1 MGWFRSIAIVVTSV
15 VVATG
20 ATLAS
25 ATNPAGSASSL
36 QRVVLRPSQ
45 VGPGYLLRVIP
56 GGQSVQGQVTLD
68 MCGFRFA
75 SEDRRTARLQAI
87 YVRPG
92 SKLAL
97 SNEVV
102 SYRPGGAEEAVR
114 EVARAIRTCPGQPVP
129 STVRGV
135 PDLSYRIA
143 LLSSAGKR
151 LLPGA
156 IVMRVTVSGTVN
168 GKKRTD
174 TSFVVY
180 QRAGDILSGIYVYG
194 GSLKNRRELAFAAS
208 AQSARNLKQHP

>member
-1 MGWFRSIAIVVTSV
+1 MGWFRSIAMVVTSV

-20 ATLAS
+20 ATVAS
-25 ATNPAGSASSL
+25 ATNPAGSGSSVE
-36 QRVVLRPSQ
+36 RVVLRPSQ
-45 VGPGYLLRVIP
+45 VGRGYVLKVIP
-56 GGQSVQGQVTLD
+56 GGRSVQGQVTLD

-102 SYRPGGAEEAVR
+102 SYRPGGAEAAVR
-114 EVARAIRTCPGQPVP
+114 EVAQAIRTCPRQPVP

-135 PDLSYRIA
+135 PDLSFRIT
-143 LLSSAGKR
+143 LLSNAGKR

-168 GKKRTD
+168 GTKRTE

-180 QRAGDILSGIYVYG
+180 QRSGDILSGIYVYG
-194 GSLKNRRELAFAAS
+194 GSLNSRRELAFAAS
-208 AQSARNLKQHP
+208 AESARNLKQHP

>member
-1 MGWFRSIAIVVTSV
+1 MGWFRSIAILVTSV

-20 ATLAS
+20 ATVAS
-25 ATNPAGSASSL
+25 ATNPAGSGSSL
-36 QRVVLRPSQ
+36 QRVVLRPLQ
-45 VGPGYLLRVIP
+45 VGRGYLLKVIP
-56 GGQSVQGQVTLD
+56 GGRSVQGQVTLD

-102 SYRPGGAEEAVR
+102 SYRPGGAQDAVR
-114 EVARAIRTCPGQPVP
+114 EVEQAIRTCPRQPVP
-129 STVRGV
+129 SAVHGV

-156 IVMRVTVSGTVN
+156 IVMRVTVSATVN
-168 GKKRTD
+168 GKKKTE

-180 QRAGDILSGIYVYG
+180 QRSGDILSGIYVYG
-194 GSLKNRRELAFAAS
+194 GSLKSRRELAFAAS